1 MKLIELFID
10 DNLTMECAVKRR
22 CSAQNIISMLEFS
35 SKKEFLMNPII
46 LKIQESLSN
55 SQLTN
60 SLLGSLGLLRLIMPL
75 LISSK
80 CYYQKVLELLET
92 SLNYLKTES
101 NHSIINANL
110 EVLNA
115 LLISANSSLE
125 MKDLLVDSEKMLH
138 NDMLLSKRSM
148 SVLMNLDSLK
158 SSEME
163 TLKTQDNFLQIPSAS
178 TSVMST
184 PYKSTDFS
192 DIEGDSFKSIDFD
205 ADISSSPATMK
216 NFLERGAESMSL
228 KSTDSINSFFNTIAN
243 NTETVSKFF
252 RKSSTDS
259 PSHQPKIDES
269 VDEKS
274 LDYSISQLKD
284 ENTDL
289 PDSQTLPETAEIVM
303 EDSRLD
309 LAVESV
315 DTAILN
321 ESTRELYIG
330 TLFDQSI
337 VEYIVR
343 LVVSRFLLTGTP
355 NSLISDQNIRVSI
368 KNLALSVIIG
378 CVTVKSEVLLMKL
391 QKDFTCESMMVE
403 NLLSYLVDEDLRL
416 EDEDKKKKESVQD
429 ESAATTSEGILTIK
443 DNHFGECTTATFL
456 DYFSPLSNSLDDQG
470 LISLKNRIYE
480 EKSKDREESAKKI
493 NRDLCQLLSRSEMS
507 ESKAPIMQTTLKM
520 SDDSECQFLSD
531 LLLYSTHTDP
541 VLRGNVYMIVG
552 TFLAG
557 VLKDNVDYQKLVSKN
572 ETLKF
577 NNLIEL
583 LHKGFRD
590 ESHTAVKQT
599 LTAVEGSIKLLM
611 FFMEQNE
618 IIKFLDEILLVFSNK
633 YWLVQCKYC
642 DVIKEIDLKLL
653 REVLGVEYAEIYEV
667 RLHFF
672 LLLTFNLRLLLYR
685 IKFLGNSLS

>member
-315 DTAILN
+315 DTAILK
-321 ESTRELYIG
+321 ESTREIYIG

-378 CVTVKSEVLLMKL
+378 CVAVKSEVLLMKL

-416 EDEDKKKKESVQD
+416 EDEDKKKKESVHD

-577 NNLIEL
+577 NNLIDL